1 MLKVLKLL
9 EKIKWPLIAG
19 SGKKWLLPTVATV
32 VFILAVLIAG
42 NALAI
47 FEVSYLDRFYPNTK
61 IGSIDLSG
69 LTKDQAFDLLNK
81 VSDDLSRQSIQ
92 VEYQGDSGDQI
103 ILLDRFSNPDS
114 ANNYLDYDIYQT
126 VYDNFNVGRTGNWFK
141 RLADQWLLWQG
152 YRPARAVLK
161 LDKDYIKRI
170 IVGQLS
176 DLESKAADAAPL
188 INCLGDNC
196 QIEISLEKSG
206 QSFNY
211 DQALNNWEKNLELF
225 RNNPIELEKVIV
237 NPSVKKAEAEVL
249 IGRLS
254 DFLLSSSTPE
264 FHYQDKSWRIDKID
278 LAKVIKFESGQGSIY
293 LSVDEESFFQWFK
306 DNIGDEL
313 DIPAQNATVKI
324 SAGKVASLSPHK
336 NGQTTDS
343 QQAFLDFKAK
353 VINYDFNDLNF
364 ELRVVSTTPEVMTG
378 NINDLGIKEII
389 GLGESSFAGS
399 PTNRRKNIK
408 NGSNRLNGLLI
419 KPDEEFSLVKT
430 LLPVDA
436 STGYFPELVIK
447 GNKTVPE
454 YGGGLCQI
462 GTTVFRAALSS
473 GLPILERQNHSYSVT
488 YYLEGGLP
496 GVDATIYDPKPDLR
510 FKNDTGNYILIQSYI
525 IGDRL
530 YFEFWGDKD
539 GRTAVRTKPKTWG
552 LKSPPPTKIIESAD
566 LAPGQKKCTETA
578 HKGIS
583 AAFDYI
589 VNYPDGRT
597 ATTTFTSVYKP
608 WQEVCLIGAVV
619 VATSTAAVDDL
630 PVDNP

>member
-1 MLKVLKLL
+1 M
-9 EKIKWPLIAG
+9 EKINWPSLAG
-19 SGKKWLLPTVATV
+19 RGKKWLLPTVAAII
-32 VFILAVLIAG
+32 FILAALIAG
-42 NALAI
+42 NALAF
-47 FEVSYLDRFYPNTK
+47 FETSYLDRFYPNTK

-69 LTKDQAFDLLNK
+69 LTKNQAFDLLNK
-81 VSDDLSRQSIQ
+81 ISEDVSRQSIQ
-92 VEYQGDSGDQI
+92 VKYSSDSGDQI
-103 ILLDRFSNPDS
+103 ILLDQFSNPDS
-114 ANNYLDYDIYQT
+114 ASNYLDYDVYRT
-126 VYDNFNVGRTGNWFK
+126 VYDNFNVGRTGNWLK

-152 YRPARAVLK
+152 YRPAKAVLK
-161 LDKDYIKRI
+161 LDKDYVRKTIA
-170 IVGQLS
+170 VQLS
-176 DLESKAADAAPL
+176 DSDLKAVDAAPR
-188 INCLGDNC
+188 INCLNGNC
-196 QIEISLEKSG
+196 QVDISSEKSG

-211 DQALNNWEKNLELF
+211 DQALGEWEKNLELF
-225 RNNPIELEKVIV
+225 RNSPIELEKIIL
-237 NPSVKKAEAEVL
+237 NPTIKKAEAEVL

-264 FHYQDKSWRIDKID
+264 FHYQDKSWRINKTD
-278 LAKVIKFESGQGSIY
+278 LAKVIKFESGRSNIY
-293 LSVDEESFFQWFK
+293 LSVDEANFSQWFR
-306 DNIGDEL
+306 DNIGQEI

-324 SAGKVASLSPHK
+324 SGGRVASLSAHK
-336 NGQTTDS
+336 SGQAADF
-343 QQAFLDFKAK
+343 QQAFLDFKTK

-364 ELRVVSTTPEVMTG
+364 ELKVVSTEPEVMTE
-378 NINDLGIKEII
+378 NINDLGIKEILGI
-389 GLGESSFAGS
+389 GESSFAGS

-510 FKNDTGNYILIQSYI
+510 FKNDTGGYILIQSYI
-525 IGDRL
+525 VGDKL
-530 YFEFWGDKD
+530 YFEFWGNKD
-539 GRTAVRTKPKTWG
+539 GRTVIRTKPRTWG
-552 LKSPPPTKIIESAD
+552 LKSPPPTKIVESTD

-589 VNYPDGRT
+589 VDYPDGRT

-608 WQEVCLIGAVV
+608 WQEVCLVGVTAA
-619 VATSTAAVDDL
+619 ATSTTEADVA